1 MYYCDCAAATIT
13 GSREGNSGVVATV
26 VIVFVVIFT
35 NHYAAHTKNKYV
47 YIYMKLARASIVTV
61 VGDVIRGACCET
73 MHGLKAPLGRT
84 FVAGRALVL

>member
-1 MYYCDCAAATIT
+1 
-13 GSREGNSGVVATV
+13 
-26 VIVFVVIFT
+26 
-35 NHYAAHTKNKYV
+35 
-47 YIYMKLARASIVTV
+47 MKLARASIVTV